1 MYTTFKVG
9 DKEFKLKM
17 GAAAIIDL
25 EKKLGGRNPL
35 SILMGIEGG
44 EMPSISSVLLILHA
58 AMQKFHHSTKFE
70 DVLKLYDDYVEEGK
84 SYTDLMPV
92 MIEVFKVS
100 GFFPGAKTEEVNLE
114 NQ

>member
-9 DKEFKLKM
+9 NQEFKLRM
-17 GAAAIIDL
+17 GASAIIDL

-58 AMQKFHHSTKFE
+58 AMQKFHHATKFE
-70 DVLKLYDDYVEEGK
+70 DVIKLYDDYVEEGN

-92 MIEVFKVS
+92 MMEVFKVS
-100 GFFPGAKTEEVNLE
+100 GFFNGAKAEEVTPE